1 MTILKDTGGVLQT
14 KADLWHTLLPT
25 LNYNMEGMDEYHSA
39 KKSRSTRPSSVRRIS
54 EEEDCRRED
63 ELQSTAVTT
72 DPFSGPNEYVSVTT
86 LCDGL
91 DSCELSDFRF
101 SENRESKGVD
111 INDAFQRTAHRV
123 VCQNEELFAKDE
135 DGDTPLHLAI
145 ILEYLV
151 LVSKIIQM
159 APTYTYLSMRNKLF
173 QTPLH
178 LAVLMNQKHIVRNLV
193 CAGADV
199 TAVDRNGNTP
209 LHIACRDGLYEIAR
223 YLLEP
228 VRNREIQC
236 NPYDI
241 PYQKIPQDFDIA
253 NYDGLT
259 CLHLA
264 VMNGHIDILQLL
276 IERDVDLNMIE
287 RKAGRTVLHIACI
300 SGDVKLVRTLIGVRA
315 CNMDA
320 RTYSGYTPLD
330 LALDYKQDG
339 VYTILAAAGAKHS
352 SEYVDS
358 DSD

>member
-1 MTILKDTGGVLQT
+1 
-14 KADLWHTLLPT
+14 
-25 LNYNMEGMDEYHSA
+25 MEGTVEYRSA
-39 KKSRSTRPSSVRRIS
+39 KKSRSARPSSFRQIS
-54 EEEDCRRED
+54 EEEDSRRED
-63 ELQSTAVTT
+63 ELQSTEVTT
-72 DPFSGPNEYVSVTT
+72 APRSGPDEYVSVTT
-86 LCDGL
+86 LCDGIG
-91 DSCELSDFRF
+91 SCELSDIRL

-111 INDAFQRTAHRV
+111 INAAFQRTAHRV
-123 VCQNEELFAKDE
+123 FCNNEELFVRDK
-135 DGDTPLHLAI
+135 DGDTHLHLAI
-145 ILEYLV
+145 NLEHLV
-151 LVSKIIQM
+151 LVRTIIRM
-159 APTYTYLSMRNKLF
+159 APAYKFLSIPNKLF

-178 LAVLMNQKHIVRNLV
+178 LAVIVRQKSIVRQLV

-223 YLLEP
+223 CLLEP

-264 VMNGHIDILQLL
+264 VINRHMDILQLL
-276 IERDVDLNMIE
+276 VERDVDLNMIE
-287 RKAGRTVLHIACI
+287 RKAGRTILQIACI
-300 SGDVKLVRTLIGVRA
+300 SCDVKLVRTLMSVRA

-320 RTYSGYTPLD
+320 RSYSGYTPLD
-330 LALDYKQDG
+330 LARDYNQDG

-352 SEYVDS
+352 AEYVDS

>member
-1 MTILKDTGGVLQT
+1 MTLTGIDGNLGNQNAHGHNDRCQQRSDMEERVGYHT
-14 KADLWHTLLPT
+14 KRKYKRT
-25 LNYNMEGMDEYHSA
+25 
-39 KKSRSTRPSSVRRIS
+39 SSVALLIP
-54 EEEDCRRED
+54 EDLGFLRTDESPTREV
-63 ELQSTAVTT
+63 STNTFLKYPSMT
-72 DPFSGPNEYVSVTT
+72 S
-86 LCDGL
+86 LCDDL
-91 DSCELSDFRF
+91 DSCELSDLQF
-101 SENRESKGVD
+101 SGQQESNSIH
-111 INDAFQRTAHRV
+111 INNVRCAQDVA
-123 VCQNEELFAKDE
+123 CNSEDLFVKDE
-135 DGDTPLHLAI
+135 DGDTALHLAI
-145 ILEYLV
+145 ILDYLL
-151 LVSKIIQM
+151 LVTKIIQM

-178 LAVLMNQKHIVRNLV
+178 LAVIMNQKHIVRKLV

-228 VRNREIQC
+228 VRYSEIQC

-264 VMNGHIDILQLL
+264 AMNRHMDILQLL
-276 IERDVDLNMIE
+276 IERDADLNMIE
-287 RKAGRTVLHIACI
+287 RKAGRTVLHMACI
-300 SGDVKLVRTLIGVRA
+300 SGDVKLVRTLMSVRA

-330 LALDYKQDG
+330 LALCYNQDG
-339 VYTILAAAGAKHS
+339 VYTILAAAGAKPGAES
-352 SEYVDS
+352 MDS